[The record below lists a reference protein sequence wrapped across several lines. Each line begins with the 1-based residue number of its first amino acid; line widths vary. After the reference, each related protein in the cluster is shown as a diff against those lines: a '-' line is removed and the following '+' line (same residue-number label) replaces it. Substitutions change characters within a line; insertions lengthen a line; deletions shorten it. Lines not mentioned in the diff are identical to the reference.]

1 MTALLETRDLT
12 RRFGGVVA
20 IDKVNFAVDP
30 LELRCL
36 IGSNGAG
43 KSTFFKM
50 LTAQMPPTSGTI
62 IFDLH
67 DITDKDSSDI
77 SRMGIGIKN
86 QVPDVLDGLTVE
98 ENIWLAA
105 RSHAGSGQAK
115 QIVEEALSLLDIKR
129 LRHDLVGNLA
139 HGQRQWVEFGMVVA
153 LNPKLALL
161 DEPTAGM
168 TASETA
174 RTAELILE
182 LNKSMAV
189 IVVEH
194 DMQFIHQLN
203 SRVTVFH
210 QGRILAEGS
219 MERIQQNEDVR
230 NVYLGRDAA

>member
-50 LTAQMPPTSGTI
+50 LTAQMPPTSGAI

>member
-1 MTALLETRDLT
+1 M
-12 RRFGGVVA
+12 VA
-20 IDKVNFAVDP
+20 IDKVNFAVNP

-50 LTAQMPPTSGTI
+50 LTAQIPPSSGRI
-62 IFDLH
+62 MFDNH
-67 DITDKDSSDI
+67 DITDMESSEI
-77 SRMGIGIKN
+77 SRQGIGIKN

-105 RSHAGSGQAK
+105 RSRAGGGAAK
-115 QIVEEALSLLDIKR
+115 QLVEEALSLLDIKR
-129 LRHDLVGNLA
+129 LRNENVGNLA
-139 HGQRQWVEFGMVVA
+139 HGQRQWVEFGMVIA
-153 LNPKLALL
+153 LTPKLALL

-168 TASETA
+168 TAGETV
-174 RTAELILE
+174 RTAELIAE
-182 LNKSMAV
+182 LNKTMAV

-194 DMQFIHQLN
+194 DMQFISQLN

-219 MERIQQNEDVR
+219 MERIQQNEEVR

>member
-12 RRFGGVVA
+12 RHFGGVVA
-20 IDKVNFAVDP
+20 IDKVNFAVDS

-50 LTAQMPPTSGTI
+50 LTAQIPPSSGRI
-62 IFDLH
+62 MFDNH
-67 DITDKDSSDI
+67 DITEMESSEI
-77 SRMGIGIKN
+77 SRQGIGIKN

-105 RSHAGSGQAK
+105 RSRAGSGTAK
-115 QIVEEALSLLDIKR
+115 QRVEEALSLLEIQR
-129 LRHDLVGNLA
+129 LRNENVGNLA
-139 HGQRQWVEFGMVVA
+139 HGQRQWVEFGMVIA
-153 LNPKLALL
+153 LAPKLALL

-168 TASETA
+168 TAGETV
-174 RTAELILE
+174 RTAELIAE
-182 LNKSMAV
+182 LNKTMAV

-194 DMQFIHQLN
+194 DMQFI
-203 SRVTVFH
+203 SRLDSWITVFH

-219 MERIQQNEDVR
+219 MDRIQANEEVR